1 MLQES
6 KQKTVELKDD
16 DPTALEHVLRYL
28 YGLGLPVSDHWKF
41 WMNLH
46 VTADKY
52 LIPKL
57 SAVASDKFYAVA
69 RTCNEADDVFDIIE
83 ACRNELNH
91 NDVFIEL
98 ADELREKHLITLL
111 GNDRFRAQLDSGGKE
126 ALWEQLDELTAN
138 GVVKGKAEKSF
149 TLCPQHLQVVLQ
161 GQLVAKEVK
170 GYCTCCTAVRYNGY
184 NSNDYI
190 YYDQHVA
197 KRVWVDK

>member
-1 MLQES
+1 VLQES

-28 YGLGLPVSDHWKF
+28 YGLGLRVSDHWKF

-57 SAVASDKFYAVA
+57 SAVASDKFCAVA
-69 RTCNEADDVFDIIE
+69 RTCNEADDVFNIIE

-91 NDVFIEL
+91 NDVFSEL

-126 ALWEQLDELTAN
+126 ALWQQLDELTAS
-138 GVVKGKAEKSF
+138 GGFKGKEDQSF
-149 TLCPQHLQVVLQ
+149 LLCNKHQQIVFEGP
-161 GQLVAKEVK
+161 LVCKDVR
-170 GYCTCCTAVRYNGY
+170 GICSCCSNYGSGY
-184 NSNDYI
+184 NIS
-190 YYDQHVA
+190 VLP
-197 KRVWVDK
+197 KRVWMDK

>member
-126 ALWEQLDELTAN
+126 ALWQQLDELTAN
-138 GVVKGKAEKSF
+138 GGFKGKEEKSF
-149 TLCPQHLQVVLQ
+149 TLCHQHQQTVFQ
-161 GQLVAKEVK
+161 GQLGAKEVK
-170 GYCTCCTAVRYNGY
+170 GYCTCCYIARNYGYNGY
-184 NSNDYI
+184 HYTSV
-190 YYDQHVA
+190 QQVA
-197 KRVWVDK
+197 KRVWMDE

>member
-1 MLQES
+1 VLQES

-57 SAVASDKFYAVA
+57 SAVASDKFCAVA

-83 ACRNELNH
+83 TCRNELNH

-126 ALWEQLDELTAN
+126 ALWQQLDELTAN
-138 GVVKGKAEKSF
+138 GGFKGKEEKSF
-149 TLCPQHLQVVLQ
+149 TLCHHHQQTVFQVE
-161 GQLVAKEVK
+161 LVAKEVK
-170 GYCTCCTAVRYNGY
+170 GYCTCCVIGRNHGY
-184 NSNDYI
+184 NNYNCTSV
-190 YYDQHVA
+190 QHVA
-197 KRVWVDK
+197 KRVWLDE

>member
-83 ACRNELNH
+83 ACRNELNQ

-98 ADELREKHLITLL
+98 ADELLL
-111 GNDRFRAQLDSGGKE
+111 EGRLLADVHRGDADAGGGGGE
-126 ALWEQLDELTAN
+126 E
-138 GVVKGKAEKSF
+138 
-149 TLCPQHLQVVLQ
+149 PQQ
-161 GQLVAKEVK
+161 
-170 GYCTCCTAVRYNGY
+170 
-184 NSNDYI
+184 
-190 YYDQHVA
+190 
-197 KRVWVDK
+197 